1 MVFYEHYAIAI
12 FNLRIASQLNE
23 NKISFLQEILQQTKV
38 ISENQVKLVISCK
51 KKNSELS
58 IFTEQNKQW
67 YDYIAIFNRQ
77 NKHIRR
83 IAWALTFDFH
93 THTQGSFGNSIFFWK
108 SHVQKNAFK
117 MGLTFFTKFK
127 HNIPWNPVNA
137 PPVYKPPEYTPPNK

>member
-58 IFTEQNKQW
+58 IFTEQDKQW

-83 IAWALTFDFH
+83 IA
-93 THTQGSFGNSIFFWK
+93 
-108 SHVQKNAFK
+108 
-117 MGLTFFTKFK
+117 
-127 HNIPWNPVNA
+127 
-137 PPVYKPPEYTPPNK
+137 